1 LKNCK
6 ISIIEEKENM
16 KQYMIEIKLPEILSE
31 EFLLLIPS
39 QRLMI
44 SKLMHNGIIVNYALA
59 LENGKLWITMIAESE
74 SEVIKYLAKM
84 PIIEHVE
91 AEIFEL
97 SFQNSN
103 NLTLNSFSVN

>member
-1 LKNCK
+1 
-6 ISIIEEKENM
+6 M

-31 EFLLLIPS
+31 EFLLLIPP

-44 SKLMHNGIIVNYALA
+44 SRLMHQGVIINYALA
-59 LENGKLWITMIAESE
+59 LESGKLWVTMTADSEKAVVNHLAE
-74 SEVIKYLAKM
+74 M

-103 NLTLNSFSVN
+103 NLALNSFSVN